1 MITMENFV
9 TGVIA
14 VSIATNLTTE
24 VIKKLAGERQ
34 WNWNIVSCIVTLVLA
49 AGVSA
54 GYVVNTGTAFTAQL
68 IVPIVA
74 FVYFSWLCAMLGYD
88 KVREA
93 FGQIKNPNKE

>member
-14 VSIATNLTTE
+14 VSVATNLTTE
-24 VIKKLAGERQ
+24 VIKKLVGERQ
-34 WNWNIVSCIVTLVLA
+34 WNWNIVSCIVTLILA

-54 GYVVNTGTAFTAQL
+54 GYIINTGATFTAQL

-93 FGQIKNPNKE
+93 FSQMKTPDE

>member
-24 VIKKLAGERQ
+24 VIKKLVGERQ
-34 WNWNIVSCIVTLVLA
+34 CNWNVVSCIVTLVLA
-49 AGVSA
+49 AGASA
-54 GYVVNTGTAFTAQL
+54 GYILNTGVAFTAQL

-93 FGQIKNPNKE
+93 FSQMKTPKE